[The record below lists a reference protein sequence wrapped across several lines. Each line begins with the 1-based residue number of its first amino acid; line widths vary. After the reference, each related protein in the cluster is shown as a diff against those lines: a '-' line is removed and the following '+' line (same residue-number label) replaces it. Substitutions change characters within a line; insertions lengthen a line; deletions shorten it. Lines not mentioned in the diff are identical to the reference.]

1 MANKTIHELTQ
12 IITLTQLAELP
23 MWDTSSSDTKKLT
36 VEQLKNLIAE
46 GIVAGVSFIGTMAQ
60 YNTAKMI
67 PAGQEGYI
75 PSGSLVIITDED
87 AYIFADER

>member
-12 IITLTQLAELP
+12 ISTLTQFAELP

-87 AYIFADER
+87 DYILADER